1 MRTTFVLSLA
11 LAGLGSA
18 ADFPSTEIRNDHL
31 RAKLYLPDAKNGFYR
46 STRFD
51 WSGVIASLEYKGHN
65 YYGPWFKKITDV
77 YDFGYEG
84 EDVTSAPYTAMI
96 GPGEEYQTDGKALGF
111 DEAKPGGTFIKIGVG
126 VLRRPDEA
134 NYDHS
139 KPYEIVDGGKWT
151 VKKNRDSV
159 EFAHEL
165 TDAGSHYGYA
175 YKKVV
180 RLVNGKPEMVIEH
193 SLKNIGSKPIRSSM
207 YNHNFLT
214 LDNQPPGP
222 DFTITVPFEL
232 KPRRAPNKEV
242 GEVKGN
248 QILYVKTLEGKD
260 RMTAS
265 AQGFSDSSNDYD
277 IRVENRKVGAGVRI
291 TGDKPLA
298 NLNYWSIKTVLAIEP
313 FIAMNIEPGG
323 EFSWKF
329 TYDYYTLPA
338 DAK

>member
-1 MRTTFVLSLA
+1 
-11 LAGLGSA
+11 
-18 ADFPSTEIRNDHL
+18 
-31 RAKLYLPDAKNGFYR
+31 
-46 STRFD
+46 
-51 WSGVIASLEYKGHN
+51 
-65 YYGPWFKKITDV
+65 
-77 YDFGYEG
+77 
-84 EDVTSAPYTAMI
+84 
-96 GPGEEYQTDGKALGF
+96 
-111 DEAKPGGTFIKIGVG
+111 
-126 VLRRPDEA
+126 
-134 NYDHS
+134 
-139 KPYEIVDGGKWT
+139 
-151 VKKNRDSV
+151 
-159 EFAHEL
+159 
-165 TDAGSHYGYA
+165 
-175 YKKVV
+175 
-180 RLVNGKPEMVIEH
+180 
-193 SLKNIGSKPIRSSM
+193 M

-232 KPRRAPNKEV
+232 KPRRAPNKDV

-260 RMTAS
+260 RMTTS
-265 AQGFSDSSNDYD
+265 AQGFSDSSKDYD